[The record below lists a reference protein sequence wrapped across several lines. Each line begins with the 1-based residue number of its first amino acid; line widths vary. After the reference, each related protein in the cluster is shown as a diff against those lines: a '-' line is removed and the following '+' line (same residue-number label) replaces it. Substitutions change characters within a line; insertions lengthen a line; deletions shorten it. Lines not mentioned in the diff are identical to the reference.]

1 MCARIR
7 AVERDFTRHW
17 ERLEQAY
24 TVHQCSWQQK
34 TETRSGTALRKT
46 RTVSQSGTAYITMHS
61 LSLHLQAALKRSV
74 LCVCV
79 RACVHA
85 CLCHLPIILSV
96 ICLLSACHLSCVC
109 VLSECHLPVICLSS
123 VCCLPIIC
131 RLFVICL
138 SSPCHLSVVSL
149 SSVVYLSSVCHLHV
163 ICLSSAFCLSVKAAG
178 CRKRVCFYCKVMIP
192 CTK

>member
-34 TETRSGTALRKT
+34 TETRSGTALRKP
-46 RTVSQSGTAYITMHS
+46 RTVSQSGTAYVTMHS

-74 LCVCV
+74 SCVCVWVRACV
-79 RACVHA
+79 RACLSV
-85 CLCHLPIILSV
+85 CHLPIILSV

-109 VLSECHLPVICLSS
+109 VLSVCPSAVICLSS
-123 VCCLPIIC
+123 VCHLFGVSVICLASVCYQPVVCLSSVCRLPVIC

-138 SSPCHLSVVSL
+138 SSPCHLSVV
-149 SSVVYLSSVCHLHV
+149 
-163 ICLSSAFCLSVKAAG
+163 CLSRQQDAG
-178 CRKRVCFYCKVMIP
+178 NVFVFIVNS
-192 CTK
+192 